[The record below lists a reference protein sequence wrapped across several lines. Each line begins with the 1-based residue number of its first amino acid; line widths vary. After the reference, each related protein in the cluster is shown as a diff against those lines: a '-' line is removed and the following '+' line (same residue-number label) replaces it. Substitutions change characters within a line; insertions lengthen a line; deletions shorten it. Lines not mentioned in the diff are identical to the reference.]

1 MLIIKIH
8 NDSTGSNESANY
20 NYDVLVNTRKIASG
34 RIVDHNRDD
43 GWVELV
49 KRIVEKQER
58 LKQ

>member
-20 NYDVLVNTRKIASG
+20 NYDVLVNTSLIASG
-34 RIVDHNRDD
+34 RIVDHNRAD

-49 KRIVEKQER
+49 KRMVEKQER
-58 LKQ
+58 LK

>member
-20 NYDVLVNTRKIASG
+20 NYNVLVNTSLIASG
-34 RIVDHNRDD
+34 RILEHNRAD

-49 KRIVEKQER
+49 KRIVEKQEG
-58 LKQ
+58 LK